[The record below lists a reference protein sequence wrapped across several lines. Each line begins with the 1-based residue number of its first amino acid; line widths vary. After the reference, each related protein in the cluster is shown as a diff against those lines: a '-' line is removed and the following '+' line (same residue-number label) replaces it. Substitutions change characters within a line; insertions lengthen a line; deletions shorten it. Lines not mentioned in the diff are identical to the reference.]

1 MQLVYDIEAN
11 GLLDKVTKIWC
22 IFGIDIVTNE
32 QYLFHDFEGFCNQ
45 VGVDDLN
52 KEFTIPAKKGSL
64 KDGVAF
70 LSNTKNLICHNQLGY
85 DQFLIKKFYPD
96 FKIRYNYPEIRDTLL
111 ESQVQWFDRKPV
123 KGYKGIH
130 GLAVWGARL
139 GIRKPEIE
147 DWSTFDIQKLNRC
160 IEDVKINVLVA
171 KALEQERYKL
181 LSECGIEFD
190 QALKYEHEYR
200 YFCTKQ
206 ELAGALVDPEHM
218 KRCLVELDQYIDEL
232 TRLIEP
238 KLPPTI
244 IVKGGKVTKQDLFS
258 SLGLKKKVPTQ
269 YVEKEVKGELKL
281 YPVKDWYKPVT
292 KYLTEKVVKK
302 YQVQLKGSDKPL
314 EMVFDKLKEAK
325 DFAKSVYPNE
335 KVTYPSYEETVTAFT
350 KHTED
355 HFGESLKNIKIVG
368 PHTKIDAEPSTM
380 SQDDKV
386 KMYLLSL
393 GWKTD
398 EWTIAKDEEGNFKV
412 ADRSG
417 VVKWPEVPYMGLQ
430 LEKEYKPGDKVPA
443 TPKVSKESLA
453 TLEDG
458 LGDDIKKYN
467 TYVHR
472 RNFICNKKDNT
483 KGLLNNIRED
493 GRVTCGLTSFGT
505 TAGRATHYNFVNAP
519 SSSVLYGKEIRKII
533 VAAPN
538 HTLIGVDMPSAHPR
552 LLADFTNNNVFV
564 QAVDGYEDDPVT
576 GEYVGEDFHTVNSV
590 TFDLASK
597 EDVQKAAQ
605 TQDKEL
611 IEKLKKARKKGKG
624 GTYACVPVDTTQ
636 VLTKDGWKYYGELS
650 LDDKVLSL
658 NNETNLMEF
667 VDIGATHFI
676 PNAKTTI
683 IKDKHSLHLES
694 TNDHRWLVDKRKF
707 VNNKR
712 TIVREYWETQNLNS
726 ECSIIRNG
734 NYNFTGREDITD
746 DEARLLGW
754 ILSDGCVSWSPFSTK
769 TSSSF
774 GTKRGVSAVV
784 VQAEHKYVEE
794 IDTLFQRLGCGT
806 VVKYSVSRGV
816 NSPKR
821 TYTINANY
829 FRGFWSKMG
838 FSTQEKKDINLEQ
851 WVLSVGTKTL
861 ECFLEAFYLGDGHID
876 KLNVKHITQNDG
888 KILDGVYL
896 ACYLT
901 GYVPTKSVKLN
912 DKNLCYN
919 VRLRTRKHSTLQNMQ
934 KLVNYRS
941 TDVFCLTTRNSNFV
955 IKQGDCITI
964 TGNCL
969 YGGSGTKI
977 GFVLGKSPEEG
988 NRLKEKF
995 LSVLGLD
1002 SVLEDVLQ
1010 YWESRKWNRGSY
1022 IEVLGGYWVWC
1033 SSKHKIINYKALGSE
1048 AVMQKIAIILLNRK
1062 FEALNLKTKQILN
1075 MHDEALFEVPDN
1087 EIDIAK
1093 PLIENMYKEA
1103 ATYLNLKLDWTSVAK
1118 TGSNYYECH

>member
-32 QYLFHDFEGFCNQ
+32 QYLFHDFEGFCNAT
-45 VGVDDLN
+45 GVDNLG

-64 KDGVAF
+64 EDGVTF
-70 LSNTKNLICHNQLGY
+70 LSNAKNLICHNQLGY
-85 DQFLIKKFYPD
+85 DQFLIKKFYSD

-181 LSECGIEFD
+181 LSECGLEFD

-200 YFCTKQ
+200 YFCSKQ
-206 ELAGALVDPEHM
+206 ELNGALVDKPHM
-218 KRCLVELDQYIDEL
+218 EKCLVELDQYIDEL
-232 TRLIEP
+232 TQTIEP

-244 IVKGGKVTKQDLFS
+244 IVKGGKVTKQDLFD
-258 SLGLKKKVPTQ
+258 SLGIKKKVPTK
-269 YVEKEVKGELKL
+269 YVEKEVKGETKL

-292 KYLTEKVVKK
+292 KYLTEKVAKK

-314 EMVFDKLKEAK
+314 EMVFDKLKEAR

-355 HFGESLKNIKIVG
+355 HFGDTLKQIKIVG

-398 EWTIAKDEEGNFKV
+398 EWTIAKDDEGNFKV

-417 VVKWPEVPYMGLQ
+417 VVRWPEVPYMGLQ

-472 RNFICNKKDNT
+472 RNFICNKRDDT
-483 KGLLNNIRED
+483 KGLLNNIRAD
-493 GRVTCGLTSFGT
+493 ARVTCGLTSFGT

-552 LLADFTNNNVFV
+552 LLADFTNNEHFAK
-564 QAVDGYEDDPVT
+564 AVDGFEDDPVT
-576 GEYVGEDFHTVNSV
+576 EKYVGEDFHTVNSL
-590 TFDLASK
+590 TFDLACK
-597 EDVQKAAQ
+597 EDVQKAVQ

-624 GTYACVPVDTTQ
+624 GTYAV
-636 VLTKDGWKYYGELS
+636 
-650 LDDKVLSL
+650 
-658 NNETNLMEF
+658 M
-667 VDIGATHFI
+667 
-676 PNAKTTI
+676 
-683 IKDKHSLHLES
+683 
-694 TNDHRWLVDKRKF
+694 
-707 VNNKR
+707 
-712 TIVREYWETQNLNS
+712 
-726 ECSIIRNG
+726 
-734 NYNFTGREDITD
+734 
-746 DEARLLGW
+746 
-754 ILSDGCVSWSPFSTK
+754 
-769 TSSSF
+769 
-774 GTKRGVSAVV
+774 
-784 VQAEHKYVEE
+784 
-794 IDTLFQRLGCGT
+794 
-806 VVKYSVSRGV
+806 
-816 NSPKR
+816 
-821 TYTINANY
+821 
-829 FRGFWSKMG
+829 
-838 FSTQEKKDINLEQ
+838 
-851 WVLSVGTKTL
+851 
-861 ECFLEAFYLGDGHID
+861 
-876 KLNVKHITQNDG
+876 
-888 KILDGVYL
+888 
-896 ACYLT
+896 
-901 GYVPTKSVKLN
+901 
-912 DKNLCYN
+912 
-919 VRLRTRKHSTLQNMQ
+919 
-934 KLVNYRS
+934 
-941 TDVFCLTTRNSNFV
+941 
-955 IKQGDCITI
+955 
-964 TGNCL
+964 
-969 YGGSGTKI
+969 YGGSGAKV

-1010 YWESRKWNRGSY
+1010 YWESRKWNRGSFVQ
-1022 IEVLGGYWVWC
+1022 VLGGYWVWC

-1062 FEALNLKTKQILN
+1062 FEALDLKTKQILN

>member
-1 MQLVYDIEAN
+1 MKLVYDIEAN

-32 QYLFHDFEGFCNQ
+32 QYLFHDFEGFCNAT
-45 VGVDDLN
+45 GVDDLN

-70 LSNTKNLICHNQLGY
+70 LSDTKNLICHNQLGY

-160 IEDVKINVLVA
+160 IEDVKINILVA

-181 LSECGIEFD
+181 LSECGVEFD

-200 YFCTKQ
+200 YFCSKQ

-232 TRLIEP
+232 TQAIEP

-244 IVKGGKVTKQDLFS
+244 IVKGGKVTKQELFD
-258 SLGLKKKVPTQ
+258 SLGIKKKVPTK
-269 YVEKEVKGELKL
+269 YLEKEVKGETKL

-314 EMVFDKLKEAK
+314 EMVFDKLKDAR
-325 DFAKSVYPNE
+325 DFAKYNYPNE

-355 HFGESLKNIKIVG
+355 HFGETLKHIKIVG

-398 EWTIAKDEEGNFKV
+398 EWTIAKDDEGNFKV

-417 VVKWPEVPYMGLQ
+417 VVKWPEVPYIGLQ

-533 VAAPN
+533 VATPN

-552 LLADFTNNNVFV
+552 LLADFTNNDVFV
-564 QAVDGYEDDPVT
+564 KAVDGYEDDPIT
-576 GEYVGEDFHTVNSV
+576 GKYVGEDFHTVNSV
-590 TFDLASK
+590 TFGLALK
-597 EDVQKAAQ
+597 EDVERAIH
-605 TQDKEL
+605 TQDKDL

-624 GTYACVPVDTTQ
+624 GAY
-636 VLTKDGWKYYGELS
+636 
-650 LDDKVLSL
+650 
-658 NNETNLMEF
+658 
-667 VDIGATHFI
+667 
-676 PNAKTTI
+676 
-683 IKDKHSLHLES
+683 S
-694 TNDHRWLVDKRKF
+694 T
-707 VNNKR
+707 
-712 TIVREYWETQNLNS
+712 
-726 ECSIIRNG
+726 
-734 NYNFTGREDITD
+734 
-746 DEARLLGW
+746 
-754 ILSDGCVSWSPFSTK
+754 
-769 TSSSF
+769 
-774 GTKRGVSAVV
+774 
-784 VQAEHKYVEE
+784 
-794 IDTLFQRLGCGT
+794 
-806 VVKYSVSRGV
+806 
-816 NSPKR
+816 
-821 TYTINANY
+821 
-829 FRGFWSKMG
+829 
-838 FSTQEKKDINLEQ
+838 
-851 WVLSVGTKTL
+851 
-861 ECFLEAFYLGDGHID
+861 
-876 KLNVKHITQNDG
+876 
-888 KILDGVYL
+888 
-896 ACYLT
+896 
-901 GYVPTKSVKLN
+901 
-912 DKNLCYN
+912 
-919 VRLRTRKHSTLQNMQ
+919 
-934 KLVNYRS
+934 
-941 TDVFCLTTRNSNFV
+941 
-955 IKQGDCITI
+955 
-964 TGNCL
+964 L

-1010 YWESRKWNRGSY
+1010 YWESRKWNRGSFVQ
-1022 IEVLGGYWVWC
+1022 VLGGYWVWC

-1062 FEALNLKTKQILN
+1062 FEALGLKTKQILN